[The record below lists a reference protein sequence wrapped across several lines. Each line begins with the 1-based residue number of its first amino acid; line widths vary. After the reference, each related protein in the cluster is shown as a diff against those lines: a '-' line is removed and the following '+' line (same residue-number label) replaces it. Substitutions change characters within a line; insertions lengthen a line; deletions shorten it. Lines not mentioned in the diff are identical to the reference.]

1 MEMTQQ
7 EQAER
12 YVRLAKEAE
21 RCRLED
27 DVRALEHW
35 KAFGYIQHHV
45 AREKLGHLI
54 EALKG
59 ELKVL
64 TSKEAS

>member
-27 DVRALEHW
+27 DIRALEHW

-45 AREKLGHLI
+45 AREKLGWMI
-54 EALKG
+54 DSLKA
-59 ELKVL
+59 ELK
-64 TSKEAS
+64 AI

>member
-1 MEMTQQ
+1 MTQQ

-12 YVRLAKEAE
+12 YARLAKEAE
-21 RCRLED
+21 RARLED
-27 DVRALEHW
+27 DIRALEHW

-45 AREKLGHLI
+45 AREKLAVVI

-59 ELKVL
+59 ELKVI
-64 TSKEAS
+64 